1 MPALRIARQRGP
13 HRPRCRGRFAAIAV
27 ALAAALLVPAAS
39 RAGLG
44 GANDYT
50 LDLDLQ
56 ATPKIGGEHIG
67 TIQQAARAFGR
78 PRVAATT
85 VMATRACRALWPR
98 LGLAIDFAPPRAPSC
113 SSPHLGRWLDV
124 VATGRR
130 WHTVGGL
137 HVGDREARL
146 RALYPSTRPLDFLGA
161 GHLVELKT
169 GGPYCDGGPPL
180 ALAARV
186 GLGLVRALL
195 VVRVPA
201 CG

>member
-1 MPALRIARQRGP
+1 MRIARQRGP

-78 PRVAATT
+78 PQVAATT
-85 VMATRACRALWPR
+85 VMATRCVQ
-98 LGLAIDFAPPRAPSC
+98 S
-113 SSPHLGRWLDV
+113 
-124 VATGRR
+124 
-130 WHTVGGL
+130 
-137 HVGDREARL
+137 
-146 RALYPSTRPLDFLGA
+146 
-161 GHLVELKT
+161 
-169 GGPYCDGGPPL
+169 
-180 ALAARV
+180 ALAAP
-186 GLGLVRALL
+186 RA
-195 VVRVPA
+195 RN
-201 CG
+201 